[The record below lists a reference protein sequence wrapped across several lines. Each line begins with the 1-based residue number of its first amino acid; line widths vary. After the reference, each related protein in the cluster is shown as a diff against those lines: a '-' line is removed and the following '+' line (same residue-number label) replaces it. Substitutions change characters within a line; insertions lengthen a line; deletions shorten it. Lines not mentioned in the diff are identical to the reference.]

1 MKNTFSSEFD
11 PTDEAITWQ
20 MKLAD
25 APDDAILLAG
35 LNSWRTA
42 RPENERAWRK
52 AERVRNLA
60 RIAVRESAPG
70 TLPPFRVSE
79 TSRPL
84 SVAASLVRLRSARWL
99 WWASPVAAGAL
110 ALTVFCSPMI
120 YERVYE
126 RLWADDITGAGGIQD
141 ITLRDG
147 TQVTLGAETAIA
159 IDDDE
164 RRITLLRGEAL
175 FHVTHD
181 ATHPF
186 TVLAG
191 SVRLRDIGT
200 IFDVRKDGP
209 RLTVAV
215 REGIVGVLASGNA
228 LTAERRVEAG
238 QQIMATDGSSQV
250 EQSTVAPDTIGSWR
264 SGLLAVDGVSI
275 SDLTET
281 LGRYYPGYVMVRGAS
296 GASDRVG
303 GVYDLRHPAESLRM
317 LASSHGGS
325 VSEYGDSLLVVTFGN
340 GKKRY

>member
-11 PTDEAITWQ
+11 PTGEAITWQ

-25 APDDAILLAG
+25 APGDAVLLAG
-35 LNSWRTA
+35 LNAWRIA

-60 RIAVRESAPG
+60 RIAVRESAVDVLPTFPVPA
-70 TLPPFRVSE
+70 TLPVR
-79 TSRPL
+79 SR
-84 SVAASLVRLRSARWL
+84 SVRWL

-110 ALTVFCSPMI
+110 ALAVFCSPMI

-126 RLWADDITGAGGIQD
+126 RLCADDVTGAGGVRD

-159 IDDDE
+159 IDEDKKLV
-164 RRITLLRGEAL
+164 TLLRGEAL

-181 ATHPF
+181 AVHPF

-209 RLTVAV
+209 RLVVAV
-215 REGIVGVLASGNA
+215 REGVVGVLAPGSA
-228 LTAERRVEAG
+228 MTAERRVEAG
-238 QQIMATDGSSQV
+238 QQITATDGSSQV
-250 EQSTVAPDTIGSWR
+250 DQSAVAPDTIGSWR
-264 SGLLAVDGVSI
+264 SGLLAVDGISI
-275 SDLTET
+275 ADLTEI
-281 LGRYYPGYVMVRGAS
+281 LGRYYSGYVIVRGAS

-325 VSEYGDSLLVVTFGN
+325 VSEYGDRLLVVTFGN
-340 GKKRY
+340 GAKRP